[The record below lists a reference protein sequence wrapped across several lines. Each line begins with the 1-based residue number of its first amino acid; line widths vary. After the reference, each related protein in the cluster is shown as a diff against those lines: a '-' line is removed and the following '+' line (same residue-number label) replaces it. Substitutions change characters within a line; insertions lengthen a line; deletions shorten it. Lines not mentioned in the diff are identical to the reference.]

1 VPRSGPTRPHL
12 KFGRRAGRQ
21 RSSPINIGF
30 CTRRYAPAMHRRAC
44 APIEN
49 RPCAASFLSA
59 PRAASLEGWR
69 SSRGRSPALEPAAG
83 ANAARGGRSS
93 SSSPL
98 SAGSNRL
105 QTARRDAHRPLPRA
119 RKVRG
124 LTSGSRKRGKMR
136 AKRNL
141 DAWRRCGGRGRAR
154 RRACAISELS
164 RGKFV
169 GQRCRDAK
177 AVVERQSLSRPVG
190 ASRVGI
196 ARQCAVFWI

>member
-1 VPRSGPTRPHL
+1 VPRGSAAVLADQHWLLHAQIRPCDASAGL
-12 KFGRRAGRQ
+12 RADRESTMCGIVPERPPSREPRGLAFIQETEPCPRAGGWRQ
-21 RSSPINIGF
+21 RS
-30 CTRRYAPAMHRRAC
+30 TRRSIVIVLPLMGRVEPPA
-44 APIEN
+44 N
-49 RPCAASFLSA
+49 GA
-59 PRAASLEGWR
+59 PR
-69 SSRGRSPALEPAAG
+69 RSPPT
-83 ANAARGGRSS
+83 AARQKGKR
-93 SSSPL
+93 
-98 SAGSNRL
+98 
-105 QTARRDAHRPLPRA
+105 TH
-119 RKVRG
+119 
-124 LTSGSRKRGKMR
+124 TSGSRKRVKMR
-136 AKRNL
+136 GKRNL